1 MKKILILAL
10 FCGAIFFFLGREL
23 NPFNLRFFM
32 VHDNTQVARLSEF
45 AFNLKNG
52 IFPPRIAPHFSFN
65 YGVPVFN
72 FYAPFSAWIG
82 GVLSLAISP
91 AIAFKILALGGL
103 LVGFLSMFLLVSSLF
118 SFWPGILSA
127 IVYIS
132 SLWMAVE
139 IFVRGNVGEIW
150 FMALFPLTLF
160 FITNTHKKT
169 SVWFY
174 ISGCLAIAATLTVH
188 NVLSLV
194 SLVIFVGAIFVI
206 KEKKRAIIMLLCGLL
221 LSSSF
226 LIPALLE
233 NHLTY
238 ANDIASKTKYADHF
252 LCTWQLWR
260 AVKWSYGGSGIGCL
274 NDDMSF
280 QVGKPHI
287 ILGVLGMIVFLY
299 ELFRKRKMQHTL
311 LSFFVLTLGVFS
323 AFLTLPYSKPIWDLF
338 SPIMK
343 VFQFPWRFLS
353 FLLFSLSFF
362 SAYAFSHI
370 KILKFQTTVI
380 VVCSLTLL
388 FLSSKFFTNP
398 WQYSLDEYTGMFLTE
413 KYIEKKA
420 AYEIPEYFPRTGS
433 YQAWRAS
440 EKIGLESNIDNI
452 LTLVNRPFYKQYKM
466 MNEDVV
472 IPLHYF
478 PIWNIAIDTTSIKP
492 TQFDPLGRPQIKAPV
507 GSIITV
513 TYKETPI
520 EMAGNIL
527 TVIGFVF
534 LFLLA
539 VNKKIWKKLNHINN

>member
-23 NPFNLRFFM
+23 NPFNLHFFT

-52 IFPPRIAPHFSFN
+52 IIPPRIAPHFSFN

-82 GVLSLAISP
+82 GILSLIISP
-91 AIAFKILALGGL
+91 AIVLKILTLGGL
-103 LVGFLSMFLLVSSLF
+103 LIGFLSMFLLVSSLF
-118 SFWPGILSA
+118 SFWPGLLSA
-127 IVYIS
+127 TVYSS

-139 IFVRGNVGEIW
+139 IFIRGNVGEIW
-150 FMALFPLTLF
+150 FMALFPLALF
-160 FITNTHKKT
+160 FLTQSRKKT

-174 ISGCLAIAATLTVH
+174 ILGSLTIAATLTVH
-188 NVLSLV
+188 NVLSLI
-194 SLVIFVGAIFVI
+194 SLIIFVGILFVI
-206 KEKKRAIIMLLCGLL
+206 KEKKRAITMLACGLL

-233 NHLTY
+233 NKLTY

-252 LCTWQLWR
+252 LCTWQLWK
-260 AVKWSYGGSGIGCL
+260 ATNWSYGGSGIGCL

-287 ILGVLGMIVFLY
+287 ILGILGMIIFLY
-299 ELFRKRKMQHTL
+299 ELFRKKKVQNVL
-311 LSFFVLTLGVFS
+311 LSLFVLALGVFS
-323 AFLTLPYSKPIWDLF
+323 AFLTLSFSKPIWDLF

-362 SAYAFSHI
+362 SAYVFAHI
-370 KILKFQTTVI
+370 KNVKIQAVGV
-380 VVCSLTLL
+380 VVCSLALL
-388 FLSSKFFTNP
+388 FLSGKFFSNP
-398 WQYSLDEYTGMFLTE
+398 WQYSLDEYTSMFLTE

-420 AYEIPEYFPRTGS
+420 AYEIPEYFPRIGS

-440 EKIGLESNIDNI
+440 EKNGLDSNMDNI
-452 LTLVNRPFYKQYKM
+452 LTLINRPFYKQYKM
-466 MNEDVV
+466 MSENVA

-478 PIWNIAIDTTSIKP
+478 PTWNITVDSVLVTPTHFDT
-492 TQFDPLGRPQIKAPV
+492 LGRPQIKAPI

-513 TYKETPI
+513 TYRETPI
-520 EMAGNIL
+520 EVIGNTL
-527 TVIGFVF
+527 TGIGFVF

-539 VNKKIWKKLNHINN
+539 VNKKLWKKLNHINN